1 LSIPNVF
8 VHLYGKQQTSPGRK
22 MGHITIMGD
31 DVSILME
38 KAILVKQQL
47 TVISKES

>member
-1 LSIPNVF
+1 
-8 VHLYGKQQTSPGRK
+8 

-31 DVSILME
+31 DVSVLME